1 MSNNKPRQS
10 RCTGNQSFSH
20 HVFLVVTSSS
30 SLGFPND
37 FTAWKAALQLRS
49 FHGHF
54 TWCRGVTTRPTGA
67 PSLEV
72 GFEAASPRD
81 SFVHTWVHEAQYLL
95 IFFGKTMVNSL
106 GDHTILL
113 SATIPNHKFSPL
125 QVATLTS
132 KYSAWTKT
140 NFLSYPETNPS
151 LSADKALQVKT
162 EVSTASGNTY
172 RPNSSNGTGC
182 WCNSAFCLGIGCTS
196 CAI

>member
-1 MSNNKPRQS
+1 MYTLRVFLKFNARNLTCACQTQVFLFNLTLQMSNKKPKQS

-54 TWCRGVTTRPTGA
+54 TLMSWGNHQTHGA

-95 IFFGKTMVNSL
+95 IFFSKTMMNSL
-106 GDHTILL
+106 GDHTIYC
-113 SATIPNHKFSPL
+113 P
-125 QVATLTS
+125 
-132 KYSAWTKT
+132 
-140 NFLSYPETNPS
+140 
-151 LSADKALQVKT
+151 
-162 EVSTASGNTY
+162 
-172 RPNSSNGTGC
+172 
-182 WCNSAFCLGIGCTS
+182 
-196 CAI
+196 